1 MKDRKTSRYTT
12 PKPPENTHRRLY
24 GNTHPDTRTNDI
36 LTCCWCIE
44 LMIYHYATPTFN
56 PIVHRCFV
64 CVLLVML
71 AGFIVIFLDSQE
83 LTLIVIIAVLAISV
97 GYAIGNIHD
106 DEDEE
111 EDGDGDEWLHP
122 S

>member
-1 MKDRKTSRYTT
+1 MLHRLLTLLYT
-12 PKPPENTHRRLY
+12 
-24 GNTHPDTRTNDI
+24 
-36 LTCCWCIE
+36 
-44 LMIYHYATPTFN
+44 A
-56 PIVHRCFV
+56 VVV

-106 DEDEE
+106 DEEEE
-111 EDGDGDEWLHP
+111 EDEEDEDGDEWLYP
-122 S
+122 L